1 MFQLLHNLGFSPVER
16 RRRTGSRKFGILIM
30 KTIFT
35 TCLCVLLLA
44 LGGCTIGKTTNTNVT
59 TTGSSNNEPAA
70 TPMSGVGKVNIPAP
84 ETVVQALYKAHDTQK
99 SPFFQSKDRALVDKF
114 FSKPLADQIWKD
126 ATTHTSDIGV
136 IDADP
141 LYNAQDV
148 EIKDFKIGTGQIDEK
163 NEKKATVNVTFT
175 NFGKPNTIKFAMSA
189 GSESWKIDD
198 ISYSPG
204 DSLLKWFK
212 EADKPED
219 TPAASVSGEFEGKY
233 RVGETTCTVKP
244 VKMAFEVRWAKGKGV
259 EMFFAKD
266 SATFE
271 SSPPKG
277 GPNQF
282 IFDDENYD
290 TGTFVRTDGTTFSV
304 SRIK

>member
-1 MFQLLHNLGFSPVER
+1 
-16 RRRTGSRKFGILIM
+16 M

-35 TCLCVLLLA
+35 TCFCVLMLA
-44 LGGCTIGKTTNTNVT
+44 LSGCNFGKSTNTNVT
-59 TTGSSNNEPAA
+59 ATGSSNSEPAA
-70 TPMSGVGKVNIPAP
+70 TPMSGTGKVNIPAP
-84 ETVVQALYKAHDTQK
+84 ETVVQALYKAHDAQK

-114 FSKPLADQIWKD
+114 FSKPLADLIWKD

-136 IDADP
+136 IDGDP

-148 EIKDFKIGTGQIDEK
+148 EIKDLKIGTGQIDAK

-175 NFGKPNTIKFAMSA
+175 NFGKPNTIKFEMSA
-189 GSESWKIDD
+189 GAESWKIDD
-198 ISYSPG
+198 IVYSPS
-204 DSLLKWFK
+204 DSMLKWFK
-212 EADKPED
+212 EADKPAD
-219 TPAASVSGEFEGKY
+219 TPANVSGEFEGKY

-244 VKMAFEVRWAKGKGV
+244 VKMAFEVRWEKGKGV
-259 EMFFAKD
+259 EVFFSKD
-266 SATFE
+266 STTFE

-282 IFDDENYD
+282 VFDDENYNS
-290 TGTFVRTDGTTFSV
+290 GTFYRTDGKTFPV